1 MNTVSART
9 MSFIDEWV
17 AKNICQKY
25 GCDEKMALLKFLDSE
40 TYQMVKDY
48 ETAVY
53 LMSPKIVFDMW
64 ETEQATGDPRNSI
77 YIRDLI

>member
-17 AKNICQKY
+17 AKDICQKY
-25 GCDEKMALLKFLDSE
+25 GYDEKLALRKFLESK
-40 TYQMVKDY
+40 TYQMVRDY

-53 LMSPKIVFDMW
+53 MMSPKIVFDMW
-64 ETEQATGDPRNSI
+64 EAEQKTGDPRNSA
-77 YIRDLI
+77 YIKDSP